1 MHKKCLVLVSQSWVE
16 LSWDTIQ
23 SKQRGR
29 YVIILT
35 FALMLTISNRGNQM
49 PPSPIRKLVPYA
61 EAAKKKGVKVYH
73 LNIGQPDIETP
84 PAILDAVRNAD
95 IKVLEYSHSA
105 GNESYRRKLV
115 QYYKSVGINVSHDQ
129 ILITTGGSEA
139 IMFGFFTCLNP
150 GDEVIIPEPFYA
162 NYNGFACAA
171 GVNVVPITS
180 SIETGFA
187 LPPISDFEKVITDKT
202 KAIIICSPNNPTG
215 YLYSR
220 EEMEALKEICIKYNL
235 YLFSDEAYREFCY
248 DGEYVSAM
256 HLNGL
261 EQHVVLMDTISKRYS
276 ACGARLGAFVTK
288 NKAVYDAAMKFAQ
301 ARLSPPGLAQIMG
314 EAAVDLPESY
324 FDAPKAE
331 YLLRRNLLVSRL
343 NAMPGVFCPNPG
355 GAFYAIAKLPIDDS
369 DKFCQWLLEEFSY
382 NNQTVMLAPATGFYG
397 TAGLGKNEV
406 RLAYVLNLDALN
418 AAMDCLE
425 RALEVYPGKVK
436 TEEKAAAM
444 VK

>member
-1 MHKKCLVLVSQSWVE
+1 
-16 LSWDTIQ
+16 
-23 SKQRGR
+23 
-29 YVIILT
+29 
-35 FALMLTISNRGNQM
+35 MLTISNRGEHM
-49 PPSPIRKLVPYA
+49 PASPIRKLVPYA
-61 EAAKKKGVKVYH
+61 EAAKKKGIKVYH

-84 PAILDAVRNAD
+84 AAILDAVRNTD

-115 QYYKSVGINVSHDQ
+115 EYYKRVGIDVTHEQ

-139 IMFGFFTCLNP
+139 IMFGFFCCLNP

-171 GVNVVPITS
+171 GVAVVPITS
-180 SIETGFA
+180 DIETGFA
-187 LPPISDFEKVITDKT
+187 LPPIEDFEKVITPKT

-220 EEMEALKEICIKYNL
+220 NEMEALKKICLKHDL

-256 HLNGL
+256 HLPGL
-261 EQHVVLMDTISKRYS
+261 EKHVVLMDTISKRYS
-276 ACGARLGAFVTK
+276 ACGARLGALVTK
-288 NKAVYDAAMKFAQ
+288 NKDVYNAAMKFAQ

-331 YLLRRNLLVSRL
+331 YLARRDLLVSRL
-343 NAMPGVFCPNPG
+343 NKMPGVFCPNPG
-355 GAFYAIAKLPIDDS
+355 GAFYAIAKLPIDDC
-369 DKFCQWLLEEFSY
+369 DRFCQWLLESFSY
-382 NNQTVMLAPATGFYG
+382 QDQTVMLAPATGFYG
-397 TAGLGKNEV
+397 TEGLGKNEV
-406 RLAYVLNLDALN
+406 RLAYVLNLDAIN

-425 RALEVYPGKVK
+425 KALEEYPGRIFNKK
-436 TEEKAAAM
+436 LSTAEAK
-444 VK
+444 